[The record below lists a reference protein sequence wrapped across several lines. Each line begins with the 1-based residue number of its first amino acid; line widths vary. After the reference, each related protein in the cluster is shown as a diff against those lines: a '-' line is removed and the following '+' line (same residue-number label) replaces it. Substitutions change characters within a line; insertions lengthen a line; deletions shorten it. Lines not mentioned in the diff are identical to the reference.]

1 MAQSITFLL
10 HGDGRFPVG
19 GIKIVYEYANR
30 LSAKGWRVNV
40 IHPAAIYGPCESGY
54 RKLKHYMKYLI
65 WLVFKLYLPSSW
77 FTVAP
82 GVRMLCVPN
91 LHEKHIPNAD
101 YIVACPVE
109 TAFFTHS
116 YSPGKGRK
124 FYFIQHFEDW
134 SMKKED
140 VEKTWKLPLKK
151 IVVSQWLKSLAH
163 TLGEEA
169 VCIPNGLDFSFFQKT
184 KQFNERPFK
193 SVLFISHTLEIKGTR
208 YCIEACE
215 LLKKKYPD
223 IVIKTFSR
231 YQKPAGFPP
240 YITYHYNPSQE
251 QLRELYNSSAI
262 YISASLSE
270 GWDLPLCEA
279 ILCGC
284 VAVATD
290 IDGHREYLQEGVNG
304 FCCKPASAESIV
316 DRVEYVFSR
325 PDAVRKMSQ
334 TARETLSKFD
344 WDSRV
349 ELFQE
354 TILSE

>member
-1 MAQSITFLL
+1 MALSITFVLPG
-10 HGDGRFPVG
+10 HGRFPVG
-19 GIKIVYEYANR
+19 GMKIVYEYANR
-30 LSAKGWRVNV
+30 LCAKGWRVNI
-40 IHPAAIYGPCESGY
+40 IHPAAIDSPRESGY
-54 RKLKHYMKYLI
+54 RKSKHYIRYLI

-77 FTVAP
+77 FTVAH
-82 GVRMLCVPN
+82 GVRLLWVPN
-91 LHEKHIPNAD
+91 LLEKQIPDAD
-101 YIVACPVE
+101 YIVACPAVS
-109 TAFFTHS
+109 AFSVNS
-116 YSPGKGRK
+116 YSPRKGRK

-169 VCIPNGLDFSFFQKT
+169 VCIPNGLDFTFFRET
-184 KQFNERPFK
+184 KQFHERPFR
-193 SVLFISHTLEIKGTR
+193 SILFISHTLDIKGTR
-208 YCIEACE
+208 YCVEACD

-223 IVIKTFSR
+223 ITITTFSR
-231 YQKPAGFPP
+231 YHKPAGFPL
-240 YITYHYNPSQE
+240 YITYYCNPSQE

-290 IDGHREYLQEGVNG
+290 INGHREYLQEGVNG
-304 FCCKPASAESIV
+304 FYCKPASAESIV
-316 DRVEYVFSR
+316 DRVEYVLTHPNAARALSET
-325 PDAVRKMSQ
+325 AHQ
-334 TARETLSKFD
+334 TLKQYD

-349 ELFQE
+349 RLFE
-354 TILSE
+354 EALLSK